1 MCSLMN
7 VIHLSDVRLKL
18 LNNTQVRDHTQCDP
32 LNGDT
37 QPHPIKQPSC
47 CSYSFYALFI

>member
-7 VIHLSDVRLKL
+7 NFHLLDIRQKL

-37 QPHPIKQPSC
+37 QPHPIKNHRVVVIP
-47 CSYSFYALFI
+47 FMPLF